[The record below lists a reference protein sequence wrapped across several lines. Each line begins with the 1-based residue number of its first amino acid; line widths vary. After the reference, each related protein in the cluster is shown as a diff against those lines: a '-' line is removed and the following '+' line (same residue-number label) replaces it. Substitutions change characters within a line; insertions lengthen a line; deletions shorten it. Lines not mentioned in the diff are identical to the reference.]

1 MWPRLVVPK
10 LFFSIH
16 FIHHSFFA
24 CQLLGI
30 KMNEI
35 NCCDSKPQSRDMI
48 RENFYGAKIFESL
61 NDQIDDGSGI
71 ETDYDFG
78 IIGTPC
84 QPFSRQRV
92 KRSAEGSV
100 KGHKSYSA
108 TFDDFVSWMTHF
120 QPKAG
125 CAEQVEGLDIPESTS
140 DRRTPMERP
149 DCSKR
154 ERLKGK
160 AG

>member
-1 MWPRLVVPK
+1 MPK

-100 KGHKSYSA
+100 KGHKSYST

-120 QPKAG
+120 QPNAQNKSKAWISQSPLLTVAHRWRG
-125 CAEQVEGLDIPESTS
+125 QIVPKG
-140 DRRTPMERP
+140 
-149 DCSKR
+149 KG
-154 ERLKGK
+154 LKGK
-160 AG
+160 QAKF

>member
-1 MWPRLVVPK
+1 
-10 LFFSIH
+10 
-16 FIHHSFFA
+16 
-24 CQLLGI
+24 
-30 KMNEI
+30 
-35 NCCDSKPQSRDMI
+35 MI

-61 NDQIDDGSGI
+61 NDQVDDGSGI

-100 KGHKSYSA
+100 KGHKSYST